1 MNISV
6 TVFAEDNSVITVKIF
21 HDMELDI
28 ENILSCLDIEC
39 MSDENLSKEVELR
52 SLNSSEKIMHFKDT
66 TK

>member
-1 MNISV
+1 MSISIK
-6 TVFAEDNSVITVKIF
+6 VFAEDNSVIIVKIF

-52 SLNSSEKIMHFKDT
+52 SVFLT
-66 TK
+66 